1 MKKQWKLTYEILY
14 TSEKEPNRY
23 TVEFLYYE
31 TLLEFLRMTERH
43 QNLIS
48 FTVEKIWGSI
58 MFIFLIKLIFTT
70 FILLIWLTL
79 MYLLDNIKVKWYNV
93 ISKAGDNN
101 VIK

>member
-48 FTVEKIWGSI
+48 FTVEKI
-58 MFIFLIKLIFTT
+58 
-70 FILLIWLTL
+70 
-79 MYLLDNIKVKWYNV
+79 
-93 ISKAGDNN
+93 
-101 VIK
+101 

>member
-31 TLLEFLRMTERH
+31 TVLEFLLMTERH

-58 MFIFLIKLIFTT
+58 MFIFLIKLIVITL
-70 FILLIWLTL
+70 ILL
-79 MYLLDNIKVKWYNV
+79 MYLLDNIQVKWYNV
-93 ISKAGDNN
+93 ISKVGDNN
-101 VIK
+101 VVK